1 MTFLLHTLLPHVS
14 PPDQQKICDQLEML
28 TGKCE
33 GAPVP
38 LALDNGLMI
47 PPVNLLNLPRVKY
60 VSISII
66 NNYFIKIYD

>member
-1 MTFLLHTLLPHVS
+1 MTFLLHTLLTHLNATE
-14 PPDQQKICDQLEML
+14 QQKVCDQLELL

-38 LALDNGLMI
+38 LALDNGLII

-60 VSISII
+60 VMH
-66 NNYFIKIYD
+66 